1 VVGAVQTMAA
11 QAGVQ
16 VAVIAGSVAGRP
28 PEAGTVEL
36 TALAGSEEE
45 AIRQP
50 ARWLTEAG
58 RQLAGLL
65 EP

>member
-1 VVGAVQTMAA
+1 VT
-11 QAGVQ
+11 
-16 VAVIAGSVAGRP
+16 GRP
-28 PEAGTVEL
+28 PVAGTVEL